1 MKRVRDLLKA
11 RGLLNRVRLGMQ
23 IKATLI
29 SMLVT
34 SAVLITFWAFG
45 IGPQKRSTTDLPM
58 IITTILLVSGLSWL
72 IVGRFVKRIRKIT
85 DAVSNMANKDLENF
99 IIEVRHVAEGDL
111 TRRPKIAG
119 REVSYL
125 SSDELG
131 ELARSFNLMVA
142 KLRDVGSLFSG
153 AINHIHELVS
163 EISELVDRLTLSSN
177 KLKEISAMT
186 AMANSQ
192 VASAVE
198 QVAQGSSSQSV
209 EVEGI
214 LSAVSQV
221 SGIANSV
228 AVNSQKAAE
237 QAGDTYNA
245 AKEGAMAVK
254 KTIAEMDLIKS
265 KVGESTDKIGEL
277 RNYSSRIGDIVE
289 VINDIAE
296 QTNLLALNA
305 AIEAARA
312 GEHGKGF
319 AVVADEVRKLAER
332 SAKATGE
339 VAQLI
344 AAVQKGTEETVVS
357 MHSGVQEV
365 ESGSSLAYEAGK
377 SLDRIID
384 AVEETDMVI
393 IEIVS
398 AIQELAAKGDQIV
411 NSVESIAAVVSE
423 NSASAQEV
431 AASTQEMSSQIEEVV
446 DAVVDLSNM
455 AQELSESVG
464 YFKVKR

>member
-1 MKRVRDLLKA
+1 
-11 RGLLNRVRLGMQ
+11 
-23 IKATLI
+23 
-29 SMLVT
+29 
-34 SAVLITFWAFG
+34 
-45 IGPQKRSTTDLPM
+45 
-58 IITTILLVSGLSWL
+58 
-72 IVGRFVKRIRKIT
+72 
-85 DAVSNMANKDLENF
+85 
-99 IIEVRHVAEGDL
+99 
-111 TRRPKIAG
+111 
-119 REVSYL
+119 
-125 SSDELG
+125 
-131 ELARSFNLMVA
+131 
-142 KLRDVGSLFSG
+142 
-153 AINHIHELVS
+153 
-163 EISELVDRLTLSSN
+163 
-177 KLKEISAMT
+177 
-186 AMANSQ
+186 
-192 VASAVE
+192 
-198 QVAQGSSSQSV
+198 
-209 EVEGI
+209 
-214 LSAVSQV
+214 
-221 SGIANSV
+221 
-228 AVNSQKAAE
+228 
-237 QAGDTYNA
+237 
-245 AKEGAMAVK
+245 
-254 KTIAEMDLIKS
+254 
-265 KVGESTDKIGEL
+265 
-277 RNYSSRIGDIVE
+277 
-289 VINDIAE
+289 
-296 QTNLLALNA
+296 
-305 AIEAARA
+305 
-312 GEHGKGF
+312 